1 MRIIINYAEEEHIE
15 EKINKFINE
24 VVTMSIRTVLA
35 RELSRSNGKARLVKI
50 PEHMRPTAES
60 LKHYS
65 DEVQSQIRENDAMR
79 FRSMKNAGN
88 CKQYRRK

>member
-1 MRIIINYAEEEHIE
+1 
-15 EKINKFINE
+15 
-24 VVTMSIRTVLA
+24 MSIRSVLA
-35 RELSRSNGKARLVKI
+35 RELSRSNGKAKLVKI

-65 DEVQSQIRENDAMR
+65 DEVHAQIIANDDMR

-88 CKQYRRK
+88 CKRYRRR